1 MENKNYGHFKNN
13 IITFCK
19 RKVLNII
26 KHAQKSYTIC
36 NLTLISLK
44 MSSVI

>member
-13 IITFCK
+13 EIITFCK

-26 KHAQKSYTIC
+26 KR
-36 NLTLISLK
+36 TLQRCSKVLYYL
-44 MSSVI
+44 

>member
-1 MENKNYGHFKNN
+1 MLHVWMENKNYGHFKNN

-26 KHAQKSYTIC
+26 KR
-36 NLTLISLK
+36 TLQRCTKVLYYL
-44 MSSVI
+44 